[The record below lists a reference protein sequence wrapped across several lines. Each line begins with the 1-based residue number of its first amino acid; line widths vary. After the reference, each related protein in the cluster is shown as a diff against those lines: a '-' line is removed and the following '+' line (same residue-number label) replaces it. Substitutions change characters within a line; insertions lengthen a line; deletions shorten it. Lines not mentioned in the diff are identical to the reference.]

1 MRPRDPAH
9 TGHGCPQA
17 RGGTQR
23 RIQRREAGPRE
34 RPRAP
39 RGRAGAGRCR
49 ELPPPTEGGGAA
61 TGMERAG
68 RRQHAAA
75 AAAAAPRRRGGLRGF
90 GSRDGRVSAGPG
102 RGGFAFSC
110 RGLHLL
116 AGRGRGKGFV
126 VPVRGG
132 RAPLAEG
139 CLPSTPQQDALGSG
153 EGSFF
158 GWWGK
163 SPLSIRVGRLIAP
176 GCGRG
181 LSVEA
186 PQLCVP
192 IAGTARA
199 EDGRQRALLWAV
211 TPDRDSSWGR
221 DRHRATEELRYVGPP
236 KPGCCCHGTHHTDP
250 MKRCKL
256 CR

>member
-1 MRPRDPAH
+1 VRPRDPAH
-9 TGHGCPQA
+9 TGHGRPQA

-23 RIQRREAGPRE
+23 RIRRREAGPRE

-102 RGGFAFSC
+102 RGGFAFC

-192 IAGTARA
+192 RA
-199 EDGRQRALLWAV
+199 I
-211 TPDRDSSWGR
+211 PPSRDSSR
-221 DRHRATEELRYVGPP
+221 
-236 KPGCCCHGTHHTDP
+236 
-250 MKRCKL
+250 
-256 CR
+256 